1 MIFSTITYLGQKQI
15 IMGTFSKLMAST
27 RCLLST
33 TYHSIIGMIT
43 PKKRMNRLFV
53 DQKYLAWSQS
63 LLKGAKVHCEVSGP
77 LPAHEVTTLVM
88 CNHRSLFDIPLAIY
102 ALKGRVRMVAKAEL
116 RRIPIFGHVMEK
128 IGCVIIDR
136 QHARVAKRQ
145 LATATQQLSGQC
157 IWCAPEGTR
166 NPGSGLLPFKKG
178 VFRLAQEANAQIVP
192 MMIEGSEQILPKK
205 HCLVNPMQHV
215 RVTIGAPIKADEVAR
230 LTPQALMALVRERME
245 AL

>member
-43 PKKRMNRLFV
+43 PQKRMNRSFV

-63 LLKGAKVHCEVSGP
+63 LLKGAKVNCEVTGP
-77 LPAHEVTTLVM
+77 LPTAGVTTLVM

-116 RRIPIFGHVMEK
+116 GRIPVFGHVMEK

-145 LATATQQLSGQC
+145 LAKATQQLSGQC

-205 HCLVNPMQHV
+205 HCLVNPKQQV

-230 LTPQALMALVRERME
+230 LTPQALMALVRERMQ

>member
-1 MIFSTITYLGQKQI
+1 MPYLDQKQI
-15 IMGTFSKLMAST
+15 IMGLFTRLMASA

-33 TYHSIIGMIT
+33 VYHSVAGAAI
-43 PKKRMNRLFV
+43 PNRRMSRPFV
-53 DQKYLAWSQS
+53 DQKYLAWSRS
-63 LLKGAKVHCEVSGP
+63 LLKGAKVHCEVIGP
-77 LPAHEVTTLVM
+77 LPETGVTTLVM
-88 CNHRSLFDIPLAIY
+88 CNHRSLFDIPLAIF
-102 ALKGRVRMVAKAEL
+102 ALKGQVRMMAKADL

-136 QHARVAKRQ
+136 QRARVAKRQ
-145 LATATQQLSGQC
+145 LDQAKERMKGEC

-192 MMIEGSEQILPKK
+192 MIIEGSERVLPKK
-205 HCLVNPMQHV
+205 HWLVRPKQTVNIK
-215 RVTIGAPIKADEVAR
+215 IGAPISGDEVAR
-230 LTPQALMALVRERME
+230 LSPQALMALVRERME